1 VASLGRVADPYEV
14 DDQGNPVAEAD
25 SVREGDPAAQEAL
38 RRQVEQTLRF
48 MRLSTVI
55 GVVVIAIL
63 AVVLSDIRGVMILVG
78 LVYLVTSVTAYW
90 YLRRTLDAR
99 LKAGAP
105 PA

>member
-1 VASLGRVADPYEV
+1 VADPYEV

-25 SVREGDPAAQEAL
+25 TVPEGDPAVQEAL

-63 AVVLSDIRGVMILVG
+63 AIVLSGIRGVMILVG

-99 LKAGAP
+99 IKRAGSA
-105 PA
+105 A